1 MTKSKI
7 ITGISAVLGS
17 LLLVAPSCKKYAD
30 PAPYFE
36 ENPDT
41 LLVNSRKVLIIGI
54 DGAVG
59 AEYKTIAPPVLMGLK
74 THSKYSWDAVS
85 DEVTT
90 DAASWKTMMSGV
102 SYSRHQIMDSSFI
115 FSQPAGGAQHTA
127 PAIYPSFFTYLLTSS
142 RADTKTSFISSW
154 GTMLNR
160 LVPEVEDK
168 VLAASDAAIKDSAI
182 TRIKKESSDLVV
194 VNFNGVA
201 VAGQAGEF
209 SASSAGYKDA
219 VLKVDG
225 YVGELMTA
233 LKSRPEYNK
242 KEEWLVIITGTHGG
256 IGNSY
261 GGPSEKESNIF
272 SFYYNENLKEKELTR
287 DGAFAGVEL
296 KGRDAEVIRA
306 QALNDG
312 GLYNPGTGQQTIQL
326 RVKGTAGYYPHFFS
340 KMEKWAS
347 TPGWS
352 MFSAGGN
359 WAISVRSTTS
369 GERRIQPG
377 SPVIFDNQWHMI
389 TVVFADSASK
399 RWVRRYTDGIRHD
412 QTDITSH
419 YNNGGTIAS
428 PSPLTM
434 GWQAD
439 PGMPAV
445 TFYSADVMI
454 FNTAL
459 TDEEITNGICLKDIT
474 QHPKKANL
482 IGYWPGND
490 GFGGRLK
497 NKAPGYTTDFIL
509 EGASQWTSIPEL
521 PCTIAPNTDPVK
533 ESLLVKSV
541 DVVPAIFY
549 WLRVP
554 LNDSWGLES
563 TNWLTKYETEFL
575 KL

>member
-1 MTKSKI
+1 MKKSKI
-7 ITGISAVLGS
+7 ITGGVAILG
-17 LLLVAPSCKKYAD
+17 LLLMATPSCKKYAD

-41 LLVNSRKVLIIGI
+41 LTINSRKVLIIGI

-85 DEVTT
+85 DETTT
-90 DAASWKTMMSGV
+90 DAASWKTMMSGI
-102 SYSRHQIMDSSFI
+102 SYSRHQIKDSSFI

-154 GTMLNR
+154 GTMLDR

-168 VLAASDAAIKDSAI
+168 VLAASDAAVKDSAI

-209 SASSAGYKDA
+209 SASSASYKDA

-261 GGPSEKESNIF
+261 GGPSEKESNVF

-312 GLYNPGTGQQTIQL
+312 GLYNPGTDQQTIQL

-340 KMEKWAS
+340 KMEKWPS

-369 GERRIQPG
+369 GEKRIQPG
-377 SPVIFDNQWHMI
+377 SPVIFDNQWHTI

-428 PSPLTM
+428 PSPLTL

-445 TFYSADVMI
+445 TFYSADAMI

-459 TDEEITNGICLKDIT
+459 TDEEIANGVCLKDIN
-474 QHPKKANL
+474 QHPQIANL

-509 EGASQWTSIPEL
+509 DGGYQWTGIPEL

-541 DVVPAIFY
+541 DVVPTIFY
-549 WLRVP
+549 WLQVP
-554 LNDSWGLES
+554 LNESWGLES
-563 TNWLTKYETEFL
+563 TNWLAKYEAEFV

>member
-1 MTKSKI
+1 
-7 ITGISAVLGS
+7 
-17 LLLVAPSCKKYAD
+17 
-30 PAPYFE
+30 
-36 ENPDT
+36 
-41 LLVNSRKVLIIGI
+41 
-54 DGAVG
+54 
-59 AEYKTIAPPVLMGLK
+59 
-74 THSKYSWDAVS
+74 
-85 DEVTT
+85 
-90 DAASWKTMMSGV
+90 
-102 SYSRHQIMDSSFI
+102 
-115 FSQPAGGAQHTA
+115 
-127 PAIYPSFFTYLLTSS
+127 
-142 RADTKTSFISSW
+142 
-154 GTMLNR
+154 MLNR

-168 VLAASDAAIKDSAI
+168 VVEASDAAVKDSAI

-201 VAGQAGEF
+201 VAGQADEF
-209 SASSAGYKDA
+209 SASSAGYKAA

-261 GGPSEKESNIF
+261 GGPSEKESNVF

-340 KMEKWAS
+340 KMEKWPS

-377 SPVIFDNQWHMI
+377 SPVIFDNQWHTI

-428 PSPLTM
+428 PSPLTL

-439 PGMPAV
+439 RGMPAV
-445 TFYSADVMI
+445 TFYSADAMM

-459 TDEEITNGICLKDIT
+459 TDEEIANGVCLKDIS
-474 QHPKKANL
+474 QHPQIANL

-509 EGASQWTSIPEL
+509 DGGYQWTGSPEL

-541 DVVPAIFY
+541 DMVPTIFY
-549 WLRVP
+549 WLQVP
-554 LNDSWGLES
+554 LNESWALES
-563 TNWLTKYETEFL
+563 TNWLSKYEAEFV

>member
-1 MTKSKI
+1 M
-7 ITGISAVLGS
+7 A
-17 LLLVAPSCKKYAD
+17 APSCKKYAD

-59 AEYKTIAPPVLMGLK
+59 AEYKTIAPPVLEALK
-74 THSKYSWDAVS
+74 AHSKYSWDAVS
-85 DEVTT
+85 DEATT
-90 DAASWKTMMSGV
+90 DAASWKTMMSGI
-102 SYSRHQIMDSSFI
+102 SYSRHQIKDSSFI

-154 GTMLNR
+154 GTMLSR

-168 VLAASDAAIKDSAI
+168 VLAASDAAVKDSAI

-209 SASSAGYKDA
+209 SASSAGYKEA
-219 VLKVDG
+219 VLKIDG

-233 LKSRPEYNK
+233 MKSRPEYNK

-272 SFYYNENLKEKELTR
+272 SFYYNENMKEKELTR

-296 KGRDAEVIRA
+296 KGRDGEVIRA

-312 GLYNPGTGQQTIQL
+312 GLYNPGTGQQTIQV

-340 KMEKWAS
+340 KMEKWPS

-369 GERRIQPG
+369 GESRIQPG
-377 SPVIFDNQWHMI
+377 SPVIFDNQWHTI

-399 RWVRRYTDGIRHD
+399 RWVRRYTDGARHD
-412 QTDITSH
+412 QTDITLH

-428 PSPLTM
+428 PSPLTL

-445 TFYSADVMI
+445 TFYSADVMM

-459 TDEEITNGICLKDIT
+459 TDEEIANGVCLEDIA
-474 QHPKKANL
+474 QHPKIANL
-482 IGYWPGND
+482 VGYWPGND

-497 NKAPGYTTDFIL
+497 NKAPGYTTDLIMG
-509 EGASQWTSIPEL
+509 GAYQWTGIPEL

-554 LNDSWGLES
+554 LNDAWGLES
-563 TNWLTKYETEFL
+563 TNWLTKYEAEFL

>member
-1 MTKSKI
+1 MKSKI
-7 ITGISAVLGS
+7 IIAVSIVAGS
-17 LLLVAPSCKKYAD
+17 LLVATASCKKYAD

-59 AEYKTIAPPVLMGLK
+59 AEYKTIAPPVLEGLK
-74 THSKYSWDAVS
+74 AHSKYSWDAVS

-90 DAASWKTMMSGV
+90 DAASWKTMMSGI
-102 SYSRHQIMDSSFI
+102 SYSRHQIKDSSFI

-168 VLAASDAAIKDSAI
+168 VVAASDAAVKDSAI

-201 VAGQAGEF
+201 VAGQADEF
-209 SASSAGYKDA
+209 SASSAGYKAA

-261 GGPSEKESNIF
+261 GGPSEKESNVF

-340 KMEKWAS
+340 KMEKWPS

-377 SPVIFDNQWHMI
+377 SPVIFDNQWHTI

-419 YNNGGTIAS
+419 YNSGGTIAS
-428 PSPLTM
+428 PSPLTL

-445 TFYSADVMI
+445 TFYSADAMM

-459 TDEEITNGICLKDIT
+459 TDEEIANGVCLKDIS
-474 QHPKKANL
+474 QHPQIANL

-509 EGASQWTSIPEL
+509 DGGYQWTGIPEL

-541 DVVPAIFY
+541 DMVPTIFY
-549 WLRVP
+549 WLQVP
-554 LNDSWGLES
+554 LNESWDLES
-563 TNWLTKYETEFL
+563 TNWLSKYEAEFV

>member
-1 MTKSKI
+1 MKSKI
-7 ITGISAVLGS
+7 IIAGSVVLV
-17 LLLVAPSCKKYAD
+17 LLLMAMPSCKKYAD

-59 AEYKTIAPPVLMGLK
+59 AEYKTIAPPVLEGLK
-74 THSKYSWDAVS
+74 AHSKYSWDAVS

-90 DAASWKTMMSGV
+90 DAASWKTMMSGI
-102 SYSRHQIMDSSFI
+102 SYSRHQIKDSSFI

-168 VLAASDAAIKDSAI
+168 VVAASDAAVKDSAI

-201 VAGQAGEF
+201 VAGQADEF
-209 SASSAGYKDA
+209 SASSAGYKAA

-256 IGNSY
+256 VGNSY
-261 GGPSEKESNIF
+261 GGPSEKESNVF

-340 KMEKWAS
+340 KMEKWPS

-377 SPVIFDNQWHMI
+377 SPVIFDNQWHTI

-428 PSPLTM
+428 PSPLTL

-439 PGMPAV
+439 RGMPAV
-445 TFYSADVMI
+445 TFYSADAMM

-459 TDEEITNGICLKDIT
+459 TDEEIANGVCLKDIS
-474 QHPKKANL
+474 QHPQIANL

-509 EGASQWTSIPEL
+509 DGGYQWTGIPEL

-541 DVVPAIFY
+541 DMVPTIFY
-549 WLRVP
+549 WLQVP
-554 LNDSWGLES
+554 LNESWGLES
-563 TNWLTKYETEFL
+563 TNWLSKYEAEFV